1 MTPDQIIQFLDDCR
15 QLHGTKA
22 ASKSQLISMKVSE
35 NLLNVFKAQAAR
47 EGVPYHMQIK
57 PLMQEWALDRRRG

>member
-35 NLLNVFKAQAAR
+35 NLLNVFKAQAVR
-47 EGVPYHMQIK
+47 EGVP
-57 PLMQEWALDRRRG
+57 